1 MENGGGMK
9 GQRLALFVVIVT
21 VMSSAEAGRIYGSLQ
36 LDGQA
41 VAKAT
46 KIVITCSGTPFDEEV
61 QEHGR
66 YSINVAMQGTCTFS
80 IEGYPGAKID
90 IVSYAEATRYNFAIS
105 RNGNIY
111 TMKRK

>member
-1 MENGGGMK
+1 MK
-9 GQRLALFVVIVT
+9 RQQLALFVVLVS
-21 VMSSAEAGRIYGSLQ
+21 VMASAEAGRIYGGLQ
-36 LDGQA
+36 IDGQA
-41 VAKAT
+41 VAKGT
-46 KIVITCSGTPFDEEV
+46 KIVIDCSGTLYDTVV

-66 YSINVAMQGTCTFS
+66 YSLNIGRRGTCTFS
-80 IEGYPGAKID
+80 IDGYTGALID